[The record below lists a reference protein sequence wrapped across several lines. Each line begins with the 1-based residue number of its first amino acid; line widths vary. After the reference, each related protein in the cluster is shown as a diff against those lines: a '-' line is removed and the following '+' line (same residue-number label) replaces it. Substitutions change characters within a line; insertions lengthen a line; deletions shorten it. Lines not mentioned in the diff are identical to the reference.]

1 MQIQIFETVIKR
13 DAIELDRKLFYIPYI
28 IKSTIFYIYLRIM
41 YIFGQFDTFKFT
53 IKAYP

>member
-1 MQIQIFETVIKR
+1 MQIHIFDKKR
-13 DAIELDRKLFYIPYI
+13 CDRKLFYIPNI
-28 IKSTIFYIYLRIM
+28 INSTIFYIYLRIM